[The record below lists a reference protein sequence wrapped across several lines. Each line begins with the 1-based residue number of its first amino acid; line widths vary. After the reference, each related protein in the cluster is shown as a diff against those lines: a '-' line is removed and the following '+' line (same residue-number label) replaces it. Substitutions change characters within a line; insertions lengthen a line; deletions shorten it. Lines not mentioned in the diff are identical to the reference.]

1 MAGSNTMTVSVKDST
16 GATSTVPVAYTLS
29 ATTPPPLSDGLAVS
43 PTTATAGTTV
53 TCTSTASGGSGG
65 YQYQFSRS
73 GPDTSGTF
81 VVTQAYGTSN
91 AWNWATSSAM
101 AGSNTIK
108 VTVKDSSGA
117 TTTNS
122 AAYTLAAGTT
132 STGNTYYMSPTG
144 SDSGSGTITSPW
156 KTLTHGAAALKAG
169 DILYVRGGTYD
180 WGDNNGSSLSIAN
193 GTATAPITIKAYPGE
208 TPVFDGTSSIIE
220 FTEIGNSSFIVLD
233 GLTLQ
238 NYSGDAIEIW
248 NSAHD
253 ITIQN
258 CVVQNIG
265 TDINQDQGLY
275 VEANT
280 ANIIIRNNLIK
291 NVASGAIQGW
301 HGPNVNGLQIYN
313 NVILNC
319 SIGIVLGDEGQNVQI
334 YNNTIDNCQLGIDLG
349 QAGQNDPVGVVN
361 LVMEN
366 NIISNSS
373 VGGLRVGSFDSAQVR
388 GDYNCYYGNA
398 VDIIWAGTNYSLSG
412 LKSAK
417 PEASL
422 NEQHSI
428 TANPSYVSAST
439 GNYQLNSGSPA
450 IGAGTPL
457 TLFNTNITGAVRAS
471 WDIGAY

>member
-1 MAGSNTMTVSVKDST
+1 
-16 GATSTVPVAYTLS
+16 
-29 ATTPPPLSDGLAVS
+29 
-43 PTTATAGTTV
+43 
-53 TCTSTASGGSGG
+53 
-65 YQYQFSRS
+65 
-73 GPDTSGTF
+73 
-81 VVTQAYGTSN
+81 
-91 AWNWATSSAM
+91 
-101 AGSNTIK
+101 
-108 VTVKDSSGA
+108 
-117 TTTNS
+117 
-122 AAYTLAAGTT
+122 
-132 STGNTYYMSPTG
+132 MSPTG

-265 TDINQDQGLY
+265 TDINQHQGLY
-275 VEANT
+275 IEAST

-319 SIGIVLGDEGQNVQI
+319 YLGIVLGDGGQNIQI
-334 YNNTIDNCQLGIDLG
+334 YN
-349 QAGQNDPVGVVN
+349 
-361 LVMEN
+361 
-366 NIISNSS
+366 
-373 VGGLRVGSFDSAQVR
+373 
-388 GDYNCYYGNA
+388 
-398 VDIIWAGTNYSLSG
+398 
-412 LKSAK
+412 K
-417 PEASL
+417 P
-422 NEQHSI
+422 
-428 TANPSYVSAST
+428 
-439 GNYQLNSGSPA
+439 
-450 IGAGTPL
+450 
-457 TLFNTNITGAVRAS
+457 
-471 WDIGAY
+471 